1 MHCNNCGKQG
11 HVYNDCRIPI
21 TSYGIIAFR
30 YNPYLKE
37 NQYLMVCRNNSFGF
51 IDFMRG
57 KYSVYNKHYIKN
69 LIKQMTR
76 EEIENI
82 KTMTFDQLWFH
93 LWNIPNPN
101 NISHDSMV
109 NKIHYEK
116 HDDLFKSAAQKIYRN
131 EELSAKEKFE
141 WLKKGVVVSNIK
153 GIFDT
158 TTKNTLLFRGSS
170 TQNSFKLSPFFMEN
184 NTNTDGL
191 ETTHKNESDKYS
203 IDSILQECNKYEQW
217 DEPEW
222 GFPKGRRNHQ
232 EKDYDT
238 AIREFTEETG
248 VSPHYLKNIQNIYP
262 FEENIMG
269 SNYKSYKH
277 KYYLMYIDYMDSLK
291 TSPFEKNEISK
302 VEWKT
307 FDECNDC
314 IRFYNLEKKR
324 ILLNIHQSLMK
335 YALYI

>member
-21 TSYGIIAFR
+21 TSYGVIAFR

-69 LIKQMTR
+69 LIKQMTK
-76 EEIENI
+76 EEIKNI
-82 KTMTFDQLWFH
+82 KKMTFDQLWYH
-93 LWNIPNPN
+93 LWNIPRPTLDLIDTL
-101 NISHDSMV
+101 NIPVETHELPCK
-109 NKIHYEK
+109 NT
-116 HDDLFKSAAQKIYRN
+116 AQTIYRN
-131 EELSAKEKFE
+131 EELSSKEKFE
-141 WLKKGVVVSNIK
+141 WLKKGVVVSNTNSV
-153 GIFDT
+153 FDT
-158 TTKNTLLFRGSS
+158 TTKNTLLFRGSHS
-170 TQNSFKLSPFFMEN
+170 TNEFNLPSFFME
-184 NTNTDGL
+184 TNSNVGMI
-191 ETTHKNESDKYS
+191 EAIKKRHEPEKYS
-203 IDSILQECNKYEQW
+203 IDSILQECNEYEQW

-248 VSPHYLKNIQNIYP
+248 VCSIHLKNIQNIYP
-262 FEENIMG
+262 LEENIMG

-277 KYYLMYIDYMDSLK
+277 KYYLMYIDYVDSLK
-291 TSPFEKNEISK
+291 TLPFEKNEISK

-324 ILLNIHQSLMK
+324 LLLNIHQSLMK